1 MSTSKQSTI
10 DSIINGV
17 LRREGGFVD
26 HPDDLGGP
34 TKFGITA
41 GVAMAAGFT
50 RPIASLSIRDARK
63 IYKEQYYCRPGFD
76 RVARYS
82 PCIASELVDT
92 GVNMGVVIA
101 VKFLQR
107 SLNALN
113 KRAAMYSD
121 IGVDGYIGNQTIA
134 ALSAYFN
141 HRGLDG
147 EVVMLKALNCLQGAR
162 YIELS
167 EAREAN
173 ESFTYGWLRER
184 VVI

>member
-1 MSTSKQSTI
+1 MSTSKHLTI
-10 DSIINGV
+10 DQIINGV

-26 HPDDLGGP
+26 HSDDLGGP

-41 GVAMAAGFT
+41 GVAMASGCT
-50 RPIASLSIRDARK
+50 RDVRSLSVRDARK

-76 RVARYS
+76 RVAKHS

-92 GVNMGVVIA
+92 GVNMGVVTA
-101 VKFLQR
+101 ARFLQR
-107 SLNALN
+107 ALNALN
-113 KRAAMYSD
+113 KRASIYSD
-121 IGVDGYIGNQTIA
+121 IEVDGYIGNKTIA

-141 HRGLDG
+141 HRGAEG
-147 EVVMLKALNCLQGAR
+147 EEVMLKALNCLQGAR

-184 VVI
+184 IAI